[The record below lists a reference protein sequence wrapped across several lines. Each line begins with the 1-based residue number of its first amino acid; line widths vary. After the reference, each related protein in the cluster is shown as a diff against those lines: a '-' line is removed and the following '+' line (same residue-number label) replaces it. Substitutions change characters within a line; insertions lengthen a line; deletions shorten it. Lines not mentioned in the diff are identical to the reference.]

1 MIFDEPN
8 DVDFDG
14 LSNVLMFDDFFSA
27 PAQPAPIKSQ
37 LNKTVKQINTWIGI
51 EPPVVLVTL
60 PGIDPLIS

>member
-8 DVDFDG
+8 SVDFDG

-27 PAQPAPIKSQ
+27 PAQPAPIKRP
-37 LNKTVKQINTWIGI
+37 LNKTVEKLNPWIGI

>member
-1 MIFDEPN
+1 MRFDEPN
-8 DVDFDG
+8 DGDFDG

-27 PAQPAPIKSQ
+27 PAQPDPIKNQ
-37 LNKTVKQINTWIGI
+37 LNKTVERINTWIAI